1 MTRITTSLALIALVC
16 VAALTSQT
24 HAGEDIALPLRKAG
38 QWELKTVMDEGA
50 GPKEQVLTICIDADM
65 EKNTVAASNME
76 HKQSCSKYEISKT
89 GDTIIVDAQC
99 NFNERDV
106 TSRTEM
112 SGDFAKAFHV
122 KIDSTTSGTDGA
134 RSVSVKRTITQTG
147 TYVSDNCGELKGG
160 EAKGTDGKKILVQ

>member
-1 MTRITTSLALIALVC
+1 MNRTTTSLALVALLC
-16 VAALTSQT
+16 VAAAPQS

-65 EKNTVAASNME
+65 EKSTVAASKTEN
-76 HKQSCSKYEISKT
+76 KQSCSKYEISKS

-112 SGDFAKAFHV
+112 SGDFAKAFQV

-134 RSVSVKRTITQTG
+134 RSVTVKRTITQSG
-147 TYVSDNCGELKGG
+147 TYLGDSCGELKGG
-160 EAKGTDGKKILVQ
+160 EAKGSDGKKVLVQ